1 MKLEWDKIEFAPG
14 FKPRLEIEGDRFQL
28 LLQSSIM
35 LTLLTVG
42 LEYRGVKRARN
53 VEVEKYAV
61 LMSPGRRG
69 AVAPEAHA
77 APRSS
82 TIGLEQ
88 ESTKGGGD
96 LLFEQDTPET
106 LSERW
111 NLPLQTPDTPTPQPQ
126 KTRPHARLDR
136 M

>member
-1 MKLEWDKIEFAPG
+1 MKLEWDKIEFAQG

-53 VEVEKYAV
+53 VEVEKYAM

-111 NLPLQTPDTPTPQPQ
+111 NVPLQTPDTPKTPTPKN
-126 KTRPHARLDR
+126 KTTY
-136 M
+136 